1 MNESGGRVV
10 DAGDPDVHSIV
21 VHEPVG
27 VCALIAPWN
36 YPLLQASWKIAPAL
50 AAGNTFVLKPSEVTP
65 LSTVHLIRLLAEAGL
80 PDGAANLVTGAGDP
94 VGARLS
100 AHPDVDLVSFTG
112 GLASGTKVA
121 QAAAPTVKKV
131 ALELG
136 GKNPNVVFADACAT
150 DADFDTAVDQALNAA
165 FFHSGQVCSA
175 GARLI
180 VEESVRERFVTEL
193 ARRADA
199 IRLGRGTVDGVECGP
214 LVSAQQLAKVEA
226 YVASARAEGAVVR
239 SGGARPE
246 PSDVRPASGYFYR
259 PTVLDGCHREMTV
272 VREETFGP
280 ILTVETF
287 RTEEEAVRLAND
299 TDYGLAGAVWTTDA
313 GRARRVAGRLRH
325 GTVWINDYHPY
336 LPQAE
341 WGGFGKSGTGR
352 ELGPSGLAE
361 LPRVQ
366 AHLPEPQPAPS
377 ALVRRLTARPL
388 PARARRPYGHRPTG
402 RAPAG
407 RARPATPGVPMPRP
421 RGMTDDNRRTGSGS
435 TTDVRR
441 HEARARARPQAP
453 GATPAVRAHSRRR
466 RSSGAVRAP
475 TDRQPRPTDPPF
487 HTTGT
492 RQHLA
497 GPRRR
502 SRAPCRRP
510 PAPPVPNPPTTS
522 SSAAVPPVVSSPPAS
537 PRTPTSPSRSSR
549 AAPPTSTARTSSP
562 CAAGSASWAA
572 TSTTTTPRPNSH
584 AGTRTSGTAGP
595 ASSAAAPRTTR

>member
-1 MNESGGRVV
+1 MSAPRSSAPEVSAPVAALETVHIDGAWLPAASGATREILDPADATVLALVAEGGTEDTDPPGLRRRPLAPRPVAARAGLLRRVAELLQRDREEIAVTESRDTGKTLEEGRVDVDDVTAAFRYFADLVTNESGGRVV

-27 VCALIAPWN
+27 VCALITPWN

-246 PSDVRPASGYFYR
+246 PSDVRPVPNRGGGRAARQRHGLR
-259 PTVLDGCHREMTV
+259 PGRCRLDHR
-272 VREETFGP
+272 RGP
-280 ILTVETF
+280 
-287 RTEEEAVRLAND
+287 RP
-299 TDYGLAGAVWTTDA
+299 A
-313 GRARRVAGRLRH
+313 GRGTAAARHRLDQRLPPVPPAGRVGRLRQVRY
-325 GTVWINDYHPY
+325 GTRARPHR
-336 LPQAE
+336 A
-341 WGGFGKSGTGR
+341 GGV
-352 ELGPSGLAE
+352 
-361 LPRVQ
+361 PRVQ
-366 AHLPEPQPAPS
+366 AHLPEPQPAPP
-377 ALVRRLTARPL
+377 ALVRRLTLEPCPR
-388 PARARRPYGHRPTG
+388 TG
-402 RAPAG
+402 RP
-407 RARPATPGVPMPRP
+407 PT
-421 RGMTDDNRRTGSGS
+421 
-435 TTDVRR
+435 VRR
-441 HEARARARPQAP
+441 
-453 GATPAVRAHSRRR
+453 
-466 RSSGAVRAP
+466 
-475 TDRQPRPTDPPF
+475 
-487 HTTGT
+487 
-492 RQHLA
+492 
-497 GPRRR
+497 
-502 SRAPCRRP
+502 
-510 PAPPVPNPPTTS
+510 
-522 SSAAVPPVVSSPPAS
+522 
-537 PRTPTSPSRSSR
+537 RTPTVRP
-549 AAPPTSTARTSSP
+549 A
-562 CAAGSASWAA
+562 SAVAA
-572 TSTTTTPRPNSH
+572 TAPGRPL
-584 AGTRTSGTAGP
+584 ADTRRPGARGG
-595 ASSAAAPRTTR
+595 A